1 VLEVLVAEG
10 QQGFNLQIAGQH
22 YEVETT
28 RRRGP
33 RRQQQADSFVEG
45 KWNLLSPLT
54 GVVQDVRVE
63 AGNVVQEG
71 DIIIVIEAM
80 KMLNDLR
87 SRVSGVVTAVP
98 VQEKDRV
105 ELGQILIEIS
115 EQ

>member
-1 VLEVLVAEG
+1 VLEVLVAEE
-10 QQGFNLQIAGQH
+10 QQGFNLQIAGER
-22 YEVETT
+22 YEVETS

-33 RRQQQADSFVEG
+33 RRPQQAESFVDG
-45 KWNLLSPLT
+45 KWNVISPLT

-63 AGNVVQEG
+63 VGNVVQEG
-71 DIIIVIEAM
+71 DIIIVVEAM

-87 SRVSGVVTAVP
+87 SRVAGVVTTVF

-105 ELGQILIEIS
+105 ELGQPLIEIS